1 MEPLED
7 KIKQLQTGEG
17 APPARDTL
25 LVVLRLSWP
34 AILEQIMV
42 TLVQYV
48 DTAMVGS
55 LGSGATAAVGL
66 TATTTWL
73 FGGLFGAAA
82 VGFSVQVAQH
92 LGAGR
97 ADRAKSVTGQSL
109 KFVGLFGV
117 LMALVGV
124 GLSFPLPGLLGAA
137 PEIQGD
143 ASLYFR
149 ILACA
154 WPCGFGI
161 QTLSAIL
168 RCAGDTKT
176 PAGLNVLM
184 NLLNVVLNAL
194 FIYASGTLVFF
205 GVPLPGLG
213 WGVAGAAVASSF
225 SQAVIFGLY
234 LRKIFH
240 KESPT
245 RVRFGERYPFE
256 RETLLTAWRLGLP
269 VALERILTNGAQ
281 VLITGIISRVGTV
294 AVAANHLAVT
304 AEALSYLP
312 AFGISTAATTL
323 VGQAIGAGR
332 KELATRFARLVTWLG
347 VLIMT
352 LGGAV
357 LYLFAP
363 QLITIFSQDPEVI
376 KLGARVLRIV
386 AFAEPLFGASIVA
399 AGALRG
405 AGDSKW
411 PFLIS
416 LATMWGVRI
425 TLSIALVG
433 SLGLEGVWLAMAAE
447 LCARGL
453 IFLVRLY
460 RGRWVEIRL
469 FEKEGGG

>member
-1 MEPLED
+1 MNDHISLLL
-7 KIKQLQTGEG
+7 KQEG
-17 APPARDTL
+17 RPALPDTL
-25 LVVLRLSWP
+25 KIVLLLSWP

-48 DTAMVGS
+48 DTAMVGT
-55 LGSGATAAVGL
+55 LGSQATAAVGL

-82 VGFSVQVAQH
+82 VGFSVQAAQH

-97 ADRAKSVTGQSL
+97 QLEAQKVTWQGL
-109 KFVGLFGV
+109 RFVGLFGL
-117 LMALVGV
+117 LMAGVGV
-124 GLSFPLPGLLGAA
+124 GLSFPLPSLLGAA
-137 PEIQGD
+137 EEIRGD

-154 WPCGFGI
+154 WPCSFGVQMI
-161 QTLSAIL
+161 SAIL

-176 PAGLNVLM
+176 PAALNVLM
-184 NLLNVVLNAL
+184 NLLNVCLNAL
-194 FIYASGTLVFF
+194 FIYPAGTLTPF
-205 GVPLPGLG
+205 GLSLPGMG
-213 WGVAGAAVASSF
+213 WGVGGAAFASAL
-225 SQAVIFGLY
+225 SQTAVFVLY
-234 LRKIFH
+234 LLVLFRKDTPVRISLRERH
-240 KESPT
+240 K
-245 RVRFGERYPFE
+245 FE
-256 RETLLTAWRLGLP
+256 KATLLTAWKLGLP

-281 VLITGIISRVGTV
+281 IIITGIISGVGTV

-323 VGQAIGAGR
+323 VGQAMGAGR
-332 KELATRFARLVTWLG
+332 KDLAVRFARLITWLG
-347 VLIMT
+347 ILIMT
-352 LGGAV
+352 AGGVV
-357 LYLFAP
+357 LFVFSR
-363 QLITIFSQDPEVI
+363 QLITIFSSDPEVI
-376 KLGARVLRIV
+376 ELGSQVLKIV

-416 LATMWGVRI
+416 LATMWLVRVS
-425 TLSIALVG
+425 LSLILVG
-433 SLGLEGVWLAMAAE
+433 PLGLPGVWLAMAAE
-447 LCARGL
+447 LCARGA

-460 RGRWVEIRL
+460 RNRWLEIRL
-469 FEKEGGG
+469 FAK